1 MTSPASPPVP
11 ADGGHA
17 AVSRPLLRGV
27 SHVVAAPVAAVLG
40 VWLVAAAPA
49 GRGTAAAVCFALVVV
64 AMFAA
69 SGLYHRVAWGPRM
82 RGVMRRLDH
91 TAIFLLI
98 GGSYTAYG
106 LVLLQGAWRW
116 AVLGIVWTGVAVAVG
131 LRCIW
136 LGAPGWA
143 TVGIAIG
150 LGWVAVLI
158 VPQLVRGVGAGGLA
172 LLVGGGALFTLGGIV
187 YARRRPD
194 PVPTVFGF
202 HEVFHVLVVAA
213 VACHY
218 AAIAFF
224 LLPAA

>member
-1 MTSPASPPVP
+1 MTNPACPPVP
-11 ADGGHA
+11 ADGAHA
-17 AVSRPLLRGV
+17 ERLRPVLRGV
-27 SHVVAAPVAAVLG
+27 SHLAAAPVAAGLG
-40 VWLVAAAPA
+40 IWLVVAAPA
-49 GRGTAAAVCFALVVV
+49 GRGTAAAASFAAAVL

-69 SGLYHRVAWGPRM
+69 SGLYHRVAWGTRM
-82 RGVMRRLDH
+82 RGLMRRLDH
-91 TAIFLLI
+91 TAIFLVI

-106 LVLLQGAWRW
+106 LVLLDGAWRW
-116 AVLGIVWTGVAVAVG
+116 TVLGIVWTGVVVAVG

-158 VPQLVRGVGAGGLA
+158 VPQLVRGVGVGGLA
-172 LLVGGGALFTLGGIV
+172 LLVAGGALFTLGGIV

-194 PVPTVFGF
+194 PVPAVFGF
-202 HEVFHVLVVAA
+202 HEVFHVLVIAA

-224 LLPAA
+224 LLPVA